1 MLVLSCVGVFCM
13 LIHLTFKR
21 FYPHCSFKV
30 LFLEEKILHLRP
42 DQERDQTN
50 FVDQSVRAFT
60 VVDCINFL
68 LIPRVERKWRI
79 LHVCAEI

>member
-1 MLVLSCVGVFCM
+1 MQLQSFVTQDLK
-13 LIHLTFKR
+13 LLTE
-21 FYPHCSFKV
+21 CV

-68 LIPRVERKWRI
+68 LIS
-79 LHVCAEI
+79 